1 MPKNLFQPGNTIGR
15 MGRPKGSRNALDAFA
30 YATVLAHTQ
39 HNLKEPAPEEYAQT
53 NLWKALDVTLRTN
66 PGEYVRRITS
76 MLPKEV
82 SLQHTTAREL
92 SDEDLGNV
100 IEGIRV
106 RLLEAWEERALD
118 QASQLRL
125 EHVRQPREA

>member
-1 MPKNLFQPGNTIGR
+1 MPKHLFQPGNTIGR
-15 MGRPKGSRNALDAFA
+15 NGRPKGVRNALDAFA
-30 YATVLAHTQ
+30 YEVVLAHVG
-39 HNLKEPAPEEYAQT
+39 HNLKEPAPAEYAQT

-100 IEGIRV
+100 IEGVRA
-106 RLLEAWEERALD
+106 RLLEAREQRALD
-118 QASQLRL
+118 QAAQIKLV
-125 EHVRQPREA
+125 EHHVR